1 MGSTHKDLAAQLRRD
16 ADRYAREYGD
26 RDDKEFQAL
35 MDRDVADLRRVAAVI
50 EKGDLKRAYR
60 IAERLDTNVRD
71 SISNSVWKAM
81 TGGAA
86 FGHTEHDA

>member
-1 MGSTHKDLAAQLRRD
+1 MSSSHKELAAQLRRD

-26 RDDKEFQAL
+26 REDKEFQAL

-50 EKGDLKRAYR
+50 EKGDLKRAYQ
-60 IAERLDTNVRD
+60 IAAKLDTAVRD
-71 SISNSVWKAM
+71 EISRVVWQAL

-86 FGHTEHDA
+86 FGHTEHDR